1 MVAEYEWKPGTD
13 ELTNARYEAWRL
25 ECGLLGAAAGSVSS
39 AKG

>member
-1 MVAEYEWKPGTD
+1 MVAEYEWKSGTD

-25 ECGLLGAAAGSVSS
+25 ECGFLRAAAGSVSS